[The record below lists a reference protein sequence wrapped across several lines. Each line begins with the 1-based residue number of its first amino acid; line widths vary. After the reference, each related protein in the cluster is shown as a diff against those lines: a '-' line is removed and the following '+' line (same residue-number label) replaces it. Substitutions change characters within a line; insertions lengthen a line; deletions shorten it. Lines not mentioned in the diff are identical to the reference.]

1 MITSHVAGA
10 AATAST
16 PPSTSPST
24 SASTAAAIARLVKPR
39 SVAVIGASADPNK
52 TSGRPVSYLT
62 RHGFGGAI
70 YPVNPKVDAI
80 GGMRCYADI
89 GSLPEVPD
97 VGIVLLG
104 AERAHRAVRELAQR
118 GTTAAIVLA
127 SGYTETGEEGARRQ
141 AELLEA
147 AGSMRLL
154 GPNTI
159 GLVNVTDGIP
169 LSASGALEMEHFP
182 AGSIGVV
189 SQSGGILGALLSR
202 AAARGIG
209 LSKLVSTSNE
219 ADLDLADFIDYLADD
234 PATRVI
240 ALYVESVRH
249 PQKFRAAALK
259 AAAAGKPVVAFKIGR
274 SEAGAR
280 AAVSHTGAMAGAD
293 RMYDA
298 LFRQVGVIRA
308 QAFSDLIDIPAAL
321 TTGRVLHGRRVAVL
335 TSTGG
340 AGTLVSDSLGVSGFE
355 TPPPDAATA
364 DRLRAL
370 QQGDH
375 AALDRNPIDV
385 TLAGLQPDLLRGAI
399 RALLASP
406 TYDAVT
412 VIVGSSGLA
421 MPALMADAINDCL
434 PESDKPVLAYV
445 SPHAPQVAA
454 VLNQRGV
461 PAFSAPESC
470 AVALD
475 AMLHASGF
483 ARPEPGVPARHD
495 VDTADL
501 PAGPLDEAA
510 AKQLFA
516 RFGVPGVRE
525 VVVDAGDAGDA
536 GDAAVAAA
544 QGLGERVVL
553 KILSA
558 AITHKSDV
566 GGVAV
571 DVAPQDV
578 RARLARMRDDVRE
591 RTGSTPSRFLVQ
603 EMVTGGV
610 ELILGMHRDALGTA
624 ILLGMGGVTAE
635 LFQDTTMRLLP
646 AEGGLSR
653 AEAASMIRDLKT
665 WPLLDGYRG
674 RPKADVEALAD
685 AIVAFS
691 VMTATMGARLVEA
704 EINPVFVLPAGQ
716 GVRAADGVVVL
727 DARQY

>member
-1 MITSHVAGA
+1 M
-10 AATAST
+10 ATELMT
-16 PPSTSPST
+16 STS
-24 SASTAAAIARLVKPR
+24 AAIARLVKPR

-52 TSGRPVSYLT
+52 TAGRPVSYLT
-62 RHGFGGAI
+62 RHGFDGAI

-80 GGMRCYADI
+80 DGLRCYPDI

-104 AERAHRAVRELAQR
+104 AERAHHAVRELARR
-118 GTTAAIVLA
+118 GTGAAIVLA
-127 SGYTETGEEGARRQ
+127 SGYTETGAEGARRQ
-141 AELLEA
+141 AELIEA

-159 GLVNVTDGIP
+159 GLVNLTDSIP

-234 PATRVI
+234 DATRVI

-249 PQKFRAAALK
+249 PEKFRAAALK

-293 RMYDA
+293 KMYDA

-308 QAFSDLIDIPAAL
+308 QTFADLIDIPAAL
-321 TTGRVLHGRRVAVL
+321 ATGRVLHGNRVAVL

-355 TPPPDAATA
+355 TPAPDVATA

-370 QQGDH
+370 QKGDH

-399 RALLASP
+399 RALQASP
-406 TYDAVT
+406 SYDAVAI
-412 VIVGSSGLA
+412 IVGSSGLA
-421 MPALMADAINDCL
+421 MPDLMANAIRDCL

-470 AVALD
+470 AVALG
-475 AMLHASGF
+475 AMLAAGQLK
-483 ARPEPGVPARHD
+483 ALAPAQGAAIRAD
-495 VDTADL
+495 VDTSDL
-501 PAGPLDEAA
+501 QPGSLDEAA

-516 RFGVPGVRE
+516 RFGLPGVRE
-525 VVVDAGDAGDA
+525 VVVTDA
-536 GDAAVAAA
+536 DAAASAARD
-544 QGLGERVVL
+544 LGDRVVL
-553 KILSA
+553 KILSST
-558 AITHKSDV
+558 ITHKSDI

-571 DVAPQDV
+571 NIAPQDIP
-578 RARLARMRDDVRE
+578 ARLARMADDVKAH
-591 RTGSTPSRFLVQ
+591 TGDAPTRFLVQ
-603 EMVTGGV
+603 EMVSGGV

-646 AEGGLSR
+646 PTGGLSR
-653 AEAASMIRDLKT
+653 DEALSMIRDLKT

-691 VMTATMGARLVEA
+691 VMTASVGTRLVEA

-716 GVRAADGVVVL
+716 GVRAADGVVVIGE
-727 DARQY
+727 A